1 MSFTTDELYQLLPA
15 IYRIRDAEQGEPL
28 KALLAVIAGQARV
41 MEDDIAGLYENWFI
55 ETCQEWVVPYL
66 GDLLGV
72 RGLHPF
78 GQEAAFSQRARVANT
93 LGYRRRKGTA
103 TMLEQLARDT
113 TGWNARVVEF
123 FELLGWTQYYNH
135 VRLHNHRTPDLRR
148 TDALELLDTAFDT
161 AAHTVDVRHI
171 ASGRGRHNISNVGI
185 FLWRLQSY
193 FIPQS
198 QARAVVAPPDGRYW
212 IHPFG
217 LDAPLFNRPQTETEI
232 THLAEEINV
241 PGRLRRRPLYDELE
255 ARRQALAEGRTPAYR
270 YFDDRPDAEAPPV
283 FEVYLDGTL
292 VSPDEVLI
300 CNLEDWHLPA
310 DFQTYQVPQPVGPP
324 VPVNRAITVA
334 VDPVL
339 GRLTV
344 PASITPGEV
353 RVSYAYGFPGDVG
366 GGPYNRRDSL
376 ETAFKRSEEAA
387 SQRAVTWQVG
397 VSRDVTA
404 VGGETI
410 FTTLTDA
417 VVAWNAQPAG
427 TVGLI
432 AILDNSTF
440 EEDLVGVSRIE
451 VPEGSLLVI
460 AAADWPAVRV
470 PGGAPGQQQRPVNR
484 YEPDER
490 RAHLRGD
497 LSVIGTAAPNS
508 ETPGALVVDGLLIEG
523 AATVLAGHLGGL
535 RLAHAT
541 LPAGLT
547 VNPSV
552 NPALQNENL
561 RVQVDRCISGPL
573 LLPDTLRGV
582 QVADSILEAPRTN
595 GNRGP
600 ALAADAG
607 GALGPEAVIE
617 RTTVLGSVHV
627 EVLRLASEV
636 IFIEPVTAERLQ
648 TGCVRFSY
656 LPAGSQTPRRYR
668 CQPDL
673 ALRLRADELG
683 LTTVAALPAA
693 EADLIRLRLRPGFT
707 STRYGD
713 PGYGQLSQACAE
725 EICTGAEDGS
735 EMGAWSFL
743 KQPQRAANLRTSLE
757 EYLRFGLEAGLL
769 FVT

>member
-15 IYRIRDAEQGEPL
+15 IHRIRDVEQGEAL
-28 KALLAVIAGQARV
+28 KALMAVIAEQARV

-55 ETCQEWVVPYL
+55 ETCDEWVVPYL

-72 RGLHPF
+72 RGLYTF
-78 GQEAAFSQRARVANT
+78 DTAAAFSQRARVANT
-93 LGYRRRKGTA
+93 LAYRRRKGTA

-113 TGWNARVVEF
+113 TGWNARAVEF

-135 VRLHNHRTPDLRR
+135 ARLHNHRTPDLRR

-161 AAHTVDVRHI
+161 AAHTADVRHI

-198 QARAVVAPPDGRYW
+198 QARAVAAPPDGRYW
-212 IHPFG
+212 IHPLG

-232 THLAEEINV
+232 THLAEEVNV

-255 ARRQALAEGRTPAYR
+255 ARRQALVEGRTPAYR
-270 YFDDRPDAEAPPV
+270 YFDDRADAEAPPV
-283 FEVYLDGTL
+283 FDVYLDGAL
-292 VSPDEVLI
+292 VPPEEILI

-310 DFQTYQVPQPVGPP
+310 DTKTYQVPQPVGPP
-324 VPVNRAITVA
+324 VPANRAITVA

-366 GGPYNRRDSL
+366 GGPYNRR
-376 ETAFKRSEEAA
+376 EALDA
-387 SQRAVTWQVG
+387 VLTRAVTWQAGVG
-397 VSRDVTA
+397 KDVTP
-404 VGGETI
+404 GGRLFNTLADA
-410 FTTLTDA
+410 LTDA
-417 VVAWNAQPAG
+417 TDGWNAQPPGA
-427 TVGLI
+427 VGVLT
-432 AILDNSTF
+432 ILDNCTY
-440 EEDLVGVSRIE
+440 EEDLTGGNRVEI
-451 VPEGSLLVI
+451 PEGSLLVLVC
-460 AAADWPAVRV
+460 ADWPDLPT
-470 PGGAPGQQQRPVNR
+470 PGAI
-484 YEPDER
+484 EPDER
-490 RAHLRGD
+490 RAHLQGD
-497 LSVIGTAAPNS
+497 LSAVGTAPPGS
-508 ETPGALVVDGLLIEG
+508 ETPGGLVVDGLLIEG
-523 AATVLAGHLGGL
+523 ATTVLAGNLGDL

-552 NPALQNENL
+552 NPALQNANL
-561 RVQVDRCISGPL
+561 RVQVDHCISGPL

-582 QVADSILEAPRTN
+582 QVTDSILEAPRTN

-617 RTTVLGSVHV
+617 RSTVLGSIHV

-636 IFIEPVTAERLQ
+636 LFTEPVTAQRLQ

-656 LPAGSQTPRRYR
+656 VPGGSQTPRRYR

-673 ALRLRADELG
+673 ALKQRADDLG
-683 LTTVAALPAA
+683 LATVAALPAG
-693 EADLIRLRLRPGFT
+693 EADLIRRRLRPGFT

-713 PGYGQLSQACAE
+713 PGYAQLSRACAE

-735 EMGAWSFL
+735 EMGVWSSL
-743 KQPQRAANLRTSLE
+743 KQPQREANLRTSLD
-757 EYLRFGLEAGLL
+757 EYLRFGLEAGLV